1 MIKEAGPATGPAST
15 PRSDDV
21 LADDISEVLGQ
32 KPGLTAAEIAAVLLT
47 ARSDAHRRHDAHAI
61 TLTLF
66 NGRDDFRCDR
76 SLPQRWWLAQSN
88 PDADETSPQVASS
101 RAAAFD
107 RPRLYA
113 WQRDALAG
121 WAAAQHRGVVEAV
134 TGSGKTML
142 GVAAATDELARRG
155 QVLVIVPTVEL
166 MHQWR
171 RQMTPAL
178 PPGYSIGCL
187 GDGETGSFATHDI
200 VIGVVNSLRDNELRM
215 TRRGGLLVA
224 DECHRYASAMNRLA
238 LDKRFERR
246 LGLSATYAR
255 DDDGHVDW
263 LDPFFGGTCFRMGYR
278 RAVGDGVTARFTVA
292 LVGVALPAA
301 ERAIYEELTSQIG
314 HRHARLMQRYQ
325 LPTAS
330 FAQFIR
336 ALNVL
341 ASGAGSDASG
351 ASEARAYLA
360 LLLERRRLL
369 AGTPAKT
376 RALAELAPAIAF
388 ADRSIVFTG
397 SIETAEIAA
406 SVLAA
411 RGLRAESV
419 HSRLGTGDRREV
431 LWRFA
436 NGDLQVI
443 AAPRVL
449 DEGVDVPEADL
460 AVIVGASRSRR
471 QMIQRMGRVLRKKP
485 DNRHARFAVL
495 YVESTIED
503 PSQGAHE
510 TFLQEITAVAD
521 DVSSFGS
528 PLGSFDAA
536 IEFLRRLAG

>member
-1 MIKEAGPATGPAST
+1 
-15 PRSDDV
+15 V
-21 LADDISEVLGQ
+21 LVDDISDLLDQ
-32 KPGLTAAEIAAVLLT
+32 RPGLTATEIAAVLLT
-47 ARSDAHRRHDAHAI
+47 ERSEAHHRHDAHAI
-61 TLTLF
+61 TLALF
-66 NGRDDFRCDR
+66 NRRDHFICDR
-76 SLPQRWWLAQSN
+76 GLPQRWWLAASK
-88 PDADETSPQVASS
+88 PDAEEPASQVASS
-101 RAAAFD
+101 RTAAFD
-107 RPRLYA
+107 RSRLYA

-121 WAAAQHRGVVEAV
+121 WAEAQHRGVVEAV

-142 GVAAATDELARRG
+142 GVAAAADELGRRG

-187 GDGETGSFATHDI
+187 GDSETGTFATHDI
-200 VIGVVNSLRDNELRM
+200 VIGVVNSVRDHDLRM
-215 TRRGGLLVA
+215 IRRGGLLVA
-224 DECHRYASAMNRLA
+224 DECHRYASTMNRLA
-238 LDKRFERR
+238 LDQRFERR

-255 DDDGHVDW
+255 DDGGHVDW

-278 RAVGDGVTARFTVA
+278 RAVDDGVTARFTVA
-292 LVGVALPAA
+292 LVGVALPTA

-341 ASGAGSDASG
+341 ASGSGSDTSG
-351 ASEARAYLA
+351 ASEARAYLG

-369 AGTPAKT
+369 AGTPAKM
-376 RALAELAPAIAF
+376 RALEALAPAIAS

-397 SIETAEIAA
+397 SIETAGIAA
-406 SVLAA
+406 SVLSVQ
-411 RGLRAESV
+411 GLRAESV
-419 HSRLGTGDRREV
+419 HSRLGTASRREV
-431 LWRFA
+431 LRRFA
-436 NGDLQVI
+436 DGDLQVI

-460 AVIVGASRSRR
+460 AVIVAASRSRR

-485 DNRHARFAVL
+485 DNRQARLAVL

-503 PSQGAHE
+503 PAQGAHE

-521 DVSSFGS
+521 EVSSFGS
-528 PLGSFDAA
+528 CSGSFTAA
-536 IEFLRRLAG
+536 IGFLGRLTG

>member
-1 MIKEAGPATGPAST
+1 M
-15 PRSDDV
+15 
-21 LADDISEVLGQ
+21 LADDISEVLDQ
-32 KPGLTAAEIAAVLLT
+32 RPGLTAAEIAAVLLT
-47 ARSDAHRRHDAHAI
+47 ARGSDARRRHDAHAI
-61 TLTLF
+61 TLALF
-66 NGRDDFRCDR
+66 NGRDHFNCDR
-76 SLPQRWWLAQSN
+76 SLPQRWWLAASN
-88 PDADETSPQVASS
+88 SDAHEPAFQVASS

-107 RPRLYA
+107 RSRLYA
-113 WQRDALAG
+113 WQHDALAG

-142 GVAAATDELARRG
+142 GVAAAADELARRG

-166 MHQWR
+166 LHQWHR
-171 RQMTPAL
+171 HMTPAL
-178 PPGYSIGCL
+178 PPGFSIGCL
-187 GDGETGSFATHDI
+187 GDSETGSFATHDI
-200 VIGVVNSLRDNELRM
+200 VIGVVNSLRDHDLRM

-238 LDKRFERR
+238 LDQRFERR

-278 RAVGDGVTARFTVA
+278 RAVDDGVTARFTVA

-301 ERAIYEELTSQIG
+301 ERAIYEDLTSQIG
-314 HRHARLMQRYQ
+314 IRHARLMRRYQ
-325 LPTAS
+325 LPTGS

-336 ALNVL
+336 ALNLL
-341 ASGAGSDASG
+341 ASGAGGDTSG

-369 AGTPAKT
+369 AGSPAKT
-376 RALAELAPAIAF
+376 RALVGLAPAIAS

-397 SIETAEIAA
+397 SIEMAEIAA
-406 SVLAA
+406 STLAA
-411 RGLRAESV
+411 QGLRAASV
-419 HSRLGTGDRREV
+419 HSRLGTADRREV
-431 LWRFA
+431 LRRFA
-436 NGDLQVI
+436 DGDLEVI

-460 AVIVGASRSRR
+460 AIIVSASRSRR

-485 DNRHARFAVL
+485 DNRQARFAVL
-495 YVESTIED
+495 YIESTIED

-510 TFLQEITAVAD
+510 TFLQEVTAVAD
-521 DVSSFGS
+521 EVSSFS
-528 PLGSFDAA
+528 SYLGSFDAA
-536 IEFLRRLAG
+536 IEFLRRLGG

>member
-1 MIKEAGPATGPAST
+1 MIKDAGSATGPAST
-15 PRSDDV
+15 PPSDDV
-21 LADDISEVLGQ
+21 LADDISEVLDQ
-32 KPGLTAAEIAAVLLT
+32 QPGLTAPEIAAVLLT
-47 ARSDAHRRHDAHAI
+47 RSDAHRRHDANAI
-61 TLTLF
+61 TLALF
-66 NGRDDFRCDR
+66 NGRQHFRCDR
-76 SLPQRWWLAQSN
+76 SLPQRWWLAASN
-88 PDADETSPQVASS
+88 PDASGPVFQVANS
-101 RAAAFD
+101 RAAGFD
-107 RPRLYA
+107 RSRLYA
-113 WQRDALAG
+113 WQRDALAS

-142 GVAAATDELARRG
+142 GVAAAADELSRRG
-155 QVLVIVPTVEL
+155 QVLVIVPTVDL

-171 RQMTPAL
+171 RHMTPAL

-187 GDGETGSFATHDI
+187 GDNETGSFATHDI
-200 VIGVVNSLRDNELRM
+200 VIGVVNSVREHDLRM

-238 LDKRFERR
+238 LDQRFERR

-278 RAVGDGVTARFTVA
+278 RAVDDGVTARFTVA
-292 LVGVALPAA
+292 LIGVALPAA
-301 ERAIYEELTSQIG
+301 ERAIYEELTSQIR

-336 ALNVL
+336 GLNLL
-341 ASGAGSDASG
+341 ASGAGRDADG
-351 ASEARAYLA
+351 AGEARAYLA

-369 AGTPAKT
+369 ADTPAKT
-376 RALAELAPAIAF
+376 RALVGLALAIAS

-406 SVLAA
+406 SALAVQ
-411 RGLRAESV
+411 GLQAESV
-419 HSRLGTGDRREV
+419 HSRLGAAARREV
-431 LWRFA
+431 LRRFA
-436 NGDLQVI
+436 DGDLQVI

-460 AVIVGASRSRR
+460 AVIVGASRSQR
-471 QMIQRMGRVLRKKP
+471 QMIQRMGRVLRTKP
-485 DNRHARFAVL
+485 DHRHARFAVL

-510 TFLQEITAVAD
+510 TFLQEITDVAD
-521 DVSSFGS
+521 EVRSFGS
-528 PLGSFDAA
+528 YLGSFDAA